1 VSEKTK
7 DDITEMDIFLDASTL
22 LPVALDFTLY
32 LRAGAN

>member
-7 DDITEMDIFLDASTL
+7 DDITEVDIFPSKL